1 METVADKPQ
10 PASRQKSPEDAAI
23 PQPRSIG
30 KGRRA
35 RGASIS
41 FSQDAE
47 LVPSASSTSQGLSA
61 ITEAAATSDLS
72 TTRRLPFPAEARI
85 KSVEDKI
92 AAIIMETRRSTPGRA
107 QRPAKPKQGTGIPQ
121 TGPSL
126 GNSPAAGTPRK
137 GRVSWPSATDE
148 QGFQTN
154 VRPPLPW
161 RTGIGRALTTHL
173 GYTPAPSKPQQGVD
187 RGNRRSVGPAD
198 QSSSRGKTLQLG
210 HDEFLLHTHERDG
223 PVKVNLPSTPKTAN
237 REQPIQPSA
246 AGPTVSASMSSTF
259 HSNIPVA
266 TRGSVNRGVGPSESS
281 FPPYTMNLMQSAADG
296 WQSPRASYP
305 PQKGPIA
312 NSQVSNNPRV
322 GHGNYDMSQHGPS
335 SQNLKSFQSLA
346 RISEYANAQSQLQAA
361 NRYSSQSSLH
371 AQASDAASN
380 YPFETAAG
388 QQGRASYPSMQHTN
402 SQDLLNHLYTQGQQR
417 GRDQI
422 ELMAMNPPRATEHFQ
437 GGSGAMDT
445 LDGWRSGYS
454 TAFSSHSLNG
464 APQNYRHV
472 GYQSAMPASASH
484 ARPQYPERSLSGSRG
499 NHGASQ

>member
-1 METVADKPQ
+1 
-10 PASRQKSPEDAAI
+10 
-23 PQPRSIG
+23 
-30 KGRRA
+30 
-35 RGASIS
+35 
-41 FSQDAE
+41 
-47 LVPSASSTSQGLSA
+47 
-61 ITEAAATSDLS
+61 
-72 TTRRLPFPAEARI
+72 
-85 KSVEDKI
+85 
-92 AAIIMETRRSTPGRA
+92 METRRSTPGRA
-107 QRPAKPKQGTGIPQ
+107 QRPAKPKQGTDIPQ

-266 TRGSVNRGVGPSESS
+266 TRGSVNRAVGPSESS

-346 RISEYANAQSQLQAA
+346 RISEYANAPSQLQAA